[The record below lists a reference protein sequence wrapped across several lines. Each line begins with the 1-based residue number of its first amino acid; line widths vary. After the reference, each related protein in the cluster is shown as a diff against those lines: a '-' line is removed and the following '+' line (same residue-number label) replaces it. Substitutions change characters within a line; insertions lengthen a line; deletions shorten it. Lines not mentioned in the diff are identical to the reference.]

1 VCRDYGIYG
10 RCWTI
15 FGGRL
20 PCPIFIYVVWFR
32 GYMESQFMASEDQCG
47 WKLQFPDNVCW
58 KSPLLNFNS
67 IVETVVWIL
76 GKVCYGLG

>member
-1 VCRDYGIYG
+1 
-10 RCWTI
+10 
-15 FGGRL
+15 
-20 PCPIFIYVVWFR
+20 
-32 GYMESQFMASEDQCG
+32 MESQFMASEDQCG